1 MKKFVIKIKSIII
14 ILVLILFNASLIT
27 AQSDEVYWNLEVPLG
42 TTKEGHFSGF
52 MFKFHQEDWMFAI
65 GYRYFNYLPD
75 DLPADY
81 SPAASLFSNS
91 TRSLNNNSLFYLGTG
106 RYVTN
111 IHKPARILVQG
122 GGVIGGYH
130 EAENFRRIPGTSS
143 GLFNLYS
150 QPSNYTFTSKK
161 GFVIGGHLLSKM
173 ELCTRAV
180 SFGINLESFLTSKKI
195 AFGAGLS
202 LGFGRMRKRIE

>member
-1 MKKFVIKIKSIII
+1 MKVKAIFLIIALVFSNAKIM
-14 ILVLILFNASLIT
+14 T
-27 AQSDEVYWNLEVPLG
+27 AQTDEAYWNLEIPLG
-42 TTKEGHFSGF
+42 TTKEGYFSGF

-65 GYRYFNYLPD
+65 GYRYFNYLPE
-75 DLPADY
+75 DLPKDY
-81 SPAASLFSNS
+81 SPAVSLFSYS

-130 EAENFRRIPGTSS
+130 EAENFRPISVSSS
-143 GLFNLYS
+143 GLFS
-150 QPSNYTFTSKK
+150 FSHGSNYTFSSRK

-173 ELCTRAV
+173 ELCARGV
-180 SFGINLESFLTSKKI
+180 SIGINLESFLTTKKI

-202 LGFGRMRKRIE
+202 LGFGRMRKRRK